1 MPGSISSY
9 GNWYSIKRG
18 SPLLV
23 LPSFGPLHETHYD
36 KERGLQGKGGK
47 TTISVWEDTRFF
59 LFPPSFIVTW
69 TSSLHLPPNPLIYA
83 PFGQFYS
90 LLVFLQ
96 IGIAVLSA
104 LHSVSFSFVLS
115 LFFSLSLHL
124 ASVLSSSLLLR
135 VPRILDCLLFAYL
148 RVAIRPHFLSFIIS
162 LYYSFS
168 RLLLREKKEEK
179 SSRCGW
185 TRFERCWN
193 FVRSPRNDA
202 FIDNFLRENFEQF
215 SRMAKWKCAF
225 FLFFFKINYRISFE
239 WIVRG
244 ASIVTTSC
252 SDTRSEYTDFDARHV
267 DVTLPGVIMRLV
279 QTPLRPPI
287 YTVSLHVRNSRIT
300 VCACASAWCTNHW
313 D

>member
-1 MPGSISSY
+1 MTKKGDC
-9 GNWYSIKRG
+9 R
-18 SPLLV
+18 
-23 LPSFGPLHETHYD
+23 E
-36 KERGLQGKGGK
+36 KGGK
-47 TTISVWEDTRFF
+47 QRYRSERIHASFF
-59 LFPPSFIVTW
+59 SPPPSLLRGHRLSTPLPKPAYLRAFRTVLFAFSLSANWNSRSLRFTLRVLLLCPFSLFLSLS
-69 TSSLHLPPNPLIYA
+69 TSSSLHL
-83 PFGQFYS
+83 
-90 LLVFLQ
+90 
-96 IGIAVLSA
+96 
-104 LHSVSFSFVLS
+104 
-115 LFFSLSLHL
+115 
-124 ASVLSSSLLLR
+124 LSSSLLLR

-225 FLFFFKINYRISFE
+225 FLFFLKINYRISFE

-267 DVTLPGVIMRLV
+267 DVTLPGIIMRLV

-287 YTVSLHVRNSRIT
+287 YTVSLHVRNFQIT

>member
-1 MPGSISSY
+1 MTKKGDC
-9 GNWYSIKRG
+9 R
-18 SPLLV
+18 
-23 LPSFGPLHETHYD
+23 E
-36 KERGLQGKGGK
+36 KGGK
-47 TTISVWEDTRFF
+47 QRYRSERIHASFF
-59 LFPPSFIVTW
+59 SPPPSLLRGHRLST
-69 TSSLHLPPNPLIYA
+69 PPNPLIYA

-225 FLFFFKINYRISFE
+225 FLFFLKINYRISFE

-287 YTVSLHVRNSRIT
+287 YTVSLHVRNFQII
-300 VCACASAWCTNHW
+300 VCACASVWCTNHW